1 MATRLL
7 SLDGHPDILLDG
19 GVVVVGRGRWCHV
32 RILSVRVS
40 RRHCCLVQSGNEVFI
55 RDLGSTNGT
64 WINGRR
70 VERGTLKPGD
80 EIKFAHC
87 RYHLDCEGGPGSVPM
102 APRNK
107 TFPVTPPDR
116 GTVRRLD
123 AEVPIFWIKRVF
135 TRGLST

>member
-1 MATRLL
+1 MAARLV

-19 GVVVVGRGRWCHV
+19 GAVVIGRGRWCDV
-32 RILSVRVS
+32 RIPSARVS
-40 RRHCCLVQSGNEVFI
+40 RRHCCLILSGNEVFI

-70 VERGTLKPGD
+70 VERGTLRPGD

-87 RYHLDCEGGPGSVPM
+87 RYHLDRLDGPGSVPM
-102 APRNK
+102 APR
-107 TFPVTPPDR
+107 TGSFSVTPPDG
-116 GTVRRLD
+116 GTVRRLG
-123 AEVPIFWIKRVF
+123 AEVPVFWIKRVF